1 MQLPRGTYLNIKRH
15 TKVGALLG
23 ELHEVKYTGICTI
36 SFKTENCSVVF
47 KSGKCILA
55 QFQEMVGEAA
65 WDQLQKILAE
75 YVDAALSTLDEA
87 QIQLSLEFNKNCR
100 IGNVRKKVIS
110 PPEKNPELQSPMM
123 KKFPVNPPTKPFI
136 DLIKN
141 HPKPVIPD
149 TASFNKSGINEKFR
163 SAEIPK
169 ILSDAQFRRAGQQ
182 PAGPIPQK
190 SPINS
195 HSQDEE
201 SKSDDSIPCIKDTD
215 PSSFETDINTF
226 ETMDVESI
234 TNKIR
239 GECETLIKQLQL
251 EHLTDD

>member
-1 MQLPRGTYLNIKRH
+1 
-15 TKVGALLG
+15 
-23 ELHEVKYTGICTI
+23 
-36 SFKTENCSVVF
+36 
-47 KSGKCILA
+47 
-55 QFQEMVGEAA
+55 
-65 WDQLQKILAE
+65 
-75 YVDAALSTLDEA
+75 
-87 QIQLSLEFNKNCR
+87 
-100 IGNVRKKVIS
+100 
-110 PPEKNPELQSPMM
+110 MM

>member
-1 MQLPRGTYLNIKRH
+1 MQLPRGTFLNIKRH

-87 QIQLSLEFNKNCR
+87 QIQLSLEFNKNCG
-100 IGNVRKKVIS
+100 ISSVRKKNIS
-110 PPEKNPELQSPMM
+110 PPEKIPEPQSPTV
-123 KKFPVNPPTKPFI
+123 KKTPMNPPTKPFI
-136 DLIKN
+136 EMIKN

-163 SAEIPK
+163 PLELPK
-169 ILSDAQFRRAGQQ
+169 IISDAQFRRAAQQ
-182 PAGPIPQK
+182 QSGSIPQK
-190 SPINS
+190 SPIYS
-195 HSQDEE
+195 PSQDGEMKCE
-201 SKSDDSIPCIKDTD
+201 DTAPYTKDTD

-239 GECETLIKQLQL
+239 CECETLIKQLQL